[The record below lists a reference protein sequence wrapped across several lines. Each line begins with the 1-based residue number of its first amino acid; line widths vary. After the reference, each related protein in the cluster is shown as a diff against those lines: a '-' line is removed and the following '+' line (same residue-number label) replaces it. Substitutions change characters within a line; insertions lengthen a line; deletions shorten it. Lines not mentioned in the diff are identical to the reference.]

1 MTTITA
7 NPQTSATPHLE
18 TKTLEMV
25 LPMSDKILH
34 MEFEKP
40 MLAMEEKID
49 ELLRMSKDSNVD
61 FSDEIE
67 RLRKQSEAVRNRLYS
82 NLTPAQKLQI
92 ARHPQRPNLLET
104 IKRLSPATWVELRG
118 DRAGTDDRAIIG
130 GIIEL
135 AGKPVMVVGTQ
146 KGRSMKENLVHN
158 FGMANPEGYR
168 KALRLFQHAEKFKMP
183 VLTVVDT
190 PGAYPGIAG
199 EQHGIGQAIAFNIR
213 ELARL
218 RVPVISV
225 VTGEG
230 ASGGALGI
238 GVANRIYMLE
248 HALYTVISP
257 EGCASIL
264 WRSADHSVKAAEA
277 LKITAQD
284 LMNFGMIDGII
295 EEPRG
300 GGHQDPEAFANAL
313 STCLETAF
321 MELSALDADALM
333 AQRYEK
339 FRAIGAFQESLQTPA
354 PASL

>member
-1 MTTITA
+1 MT
-7 NPQTSATPHLE
+7 Q
-18 TKTLEMV
+18 
-25 LPMSDKILH
+25 DKIQPL
-34 MEFEKP
+34 EFEKP
-40 MLAMEEKID
+40 IMAMEEKIE
-49 ELLRMSKDSNVD
+49 ELMKISQESNVD
-61 FSDEIE
+61 FQEEIDQ
-67 RLRKQSEAVRNRLYS
+67 LRRQAEDVRNKLYQR
-82 NLTPAQKLQI
+82 LTPSQKLQI
-92 ARHPQRPNLLET
+92 ARHPQRPNFVELIRL
-104 IKRLSPATWVELRG
+104 LSPDTWVELHG
-118 DRAGTDDRAIIG
+118 DRGGSDDKAIVG

-135 AGKPVMVVGTQ
+135 AGRPVLALGTQ

-183 VLTVVDT
+183 VLTVIDT

-199 EQHGIGQAIAFNIR
+199 EEHGIGQAIAFNIR
-213 ELARL
+213 EMARL
-218 RVPVISV
+218 RVPIISL

-264 WRSADHSVKAAEA
+264 WRSAEYASQAAEA

-284 LMNFGMIDGII
+284 LLNFGIVDGVIA
-295 EEPRG
+295 EPRG
-300 GGHQDPEAFANAL
+300 GAHHDPEWTARQVQAVLEPAFADLARL
-313 STCLETAF
+313 DGET
-321 MELSALDADALM
+321 LV

-339 FRAIGAFQESLQTPA
+339 FRRIGAFVEK
-354 PASL
+354 ASAGVSEKV

>member
-1 MTTITA
+1 MT
-7 NPQTSATPHLE
+7 
-18 TKTLEMV
+18 
-25 LPMSDKILH
+25 DKILPLD
-34 MEFEKP
+34 FEKP
-40 MLAMEEKID
+40 IMAMEEKIEELMRLSQESDIDFTD
-49 ELLRMSKDSNVD
+49 ELTKLRQQAEEVKA
-61 FSDEIE
+61 
-67 RLRKQSEAVRNRLYS
+67 KLYEK
-82 NLTPAQKLQI
+82 LTPAQKLQI
-92 ARHPQRPNLLET
+92 ARHAQRPNLLET
-104 IKRLSPATWVELRG
+104 VKMLSPNTWIELRG

-135 AGKPVMVVGTQ
+135 ACGPVMVIGTQ

-183 VLTVVDT
+183 VLTMVDT

-213 ELARL
+213 EMARL
-218 RVPVISV
+218 RVPVISL

-264 WRSADHSVKAAEA
+264 WRSAEYATQAAEA

-284 LMNFGMIDGII
+284 LLNFGMIDGII
-295 EEPRG
+295 DEPQG
-300 GGHQDPEAFANAL
+300 GAHYDATLTAQRITAVLEPAFA
-313 STCLETAF
+313 
-321 MELSALDADALM
+321 ELKKLDKDALVED
-333 AQRYEK
+333 RYAK
-339 FRAIGAFQESLQTPA
+339 FRKIGAFQEARQQPVSSKP
-354 PASL
+354 

>member
-1 MTTITA
+1 
-7 NPQTSATPHLE
+7 
-18 TKTLEMV
+18 
-25 LPMSDKILH
+25 MSEKILPLD
-34 MEFEKP
+34 FEKP
-40 MLAMEEKID
+40 IMAMEEKIE
-49 ELLRMSKDSNVD
+49 ELMRLSQESKIDFTEEIAKLRLQAEEVKV
-61 FSDEIE
+61 
-67 RLRKQSEAVRNRLYS
+67 KLYHH
-82 NLTPAQKLQI
+82 LTPAQKLQI

-104 IKRLSPATWVELRG
+104 IKMLSPNTWIELRG

-135 AGKPVMVVGTQ
+135 ASGPVMVVGSQ
-146 KGRSMKENLVHN
+146 KGRSMKENLAHN

-168 KALRLFQHAEKFKMP
+168 KAMRLFSHAEKFKMP

-199 EQHGIGQAIAFNIR
+199 EQHGIGQAIAYNIR
-213 ELARL
+213 EMARL
-218 RVPVISV
+218 RVPIVSV

-264 WRSADHSVKAAEA
+264 WRSAEYASRAAEA

-284 LMNFGMIDGII
+284 LLRFEIVDGII
-295 EEPRG
+295 PEPQG
-300 GGHQDPEAFANAL
+300 GAHYDPALTGQRILETVESAFAQLKAL
-313 STCLETAF
+313 PP
-321 MELSALDADALM
+321 DQLM
-333 AQRYEK
+333 SDRYDK
-339 FRAIGAFQESLQTPA
+339 FRKIGAFQEAKEAALS
-354 PASL
+354 S